1 MKQILFFTIVIC
13 TNPCLGQLERSGKAA
28 FQNGI
33 YVYNNQQDTIYL
45 SDMNVPLSCQ
55 CKDLQV
61 VDSIQIDG
69 VGSKEI
75 IFFRKCGGKDDEQG
89 GTYVTRG
96 YVNVSK
102 YEIWNLDTKE
112 MIFEATSF
120 YKSKFDRNN
129 LGRNRIEGKV
139 SWSYNFSIDDTGTVT
154 ISKLKTSTK
163 AYEFILN
170 VEKTKAKNKPVR
182 EKSPYIYN
190 LSADKTEGTY
200 RYVNGKY
207 IKE

>member
-1 MKQILFFTIVIC
+1 MKQILFFTTVIC
-13 TNPCLGQLERSGKAA
+13 ANPCLGQLERSAKAV

-45 SDMNVPLSCQ
+45 SDMNVSLSCE

-75 IFFRKCGGKDDEQG
+75 LFFRKCDGKNDEQG
-89 GTYVTRG
+89 GTFVTRG
-96 YVNVSK
+96 YVNKSK

-129 LGRNRIEGKV
+129 LGRNRIKGKV
-139 SWSYNFSIDDTGTVT
+139 SWSYNFTIDDTGKIT

-163 AYEFILN
+163 ADEFILS
-170 VEKTKAKNKPVR
+170 VEQTKAKNKPVR
-182 EKSPYIYN
+182 EKSQYKGN
-190 LSADKTEGTY
+190 LFADKTEGTY